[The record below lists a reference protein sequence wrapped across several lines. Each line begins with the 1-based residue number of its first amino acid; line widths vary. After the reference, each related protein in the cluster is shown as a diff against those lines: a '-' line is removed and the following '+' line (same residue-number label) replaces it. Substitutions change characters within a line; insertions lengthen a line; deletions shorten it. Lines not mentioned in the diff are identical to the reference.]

1 MEVRAN
7 LSKEA
12 TEISQ
17 MFDEV
22 SPRYDVTNTVLTF
35 GQVFAWRAAVT
46 RTVAARPG
54 MKVLDLACGT
64 GASTASLAKTGADV
78 TGCDFSAGMIREG
91 LRRRPHLNLIQGD
104 AMDLPFEDESFDVV
118 TMSYGLRNVQNPMRA
133 LEEMY
138 RVVRPG
144 GKLVV
149 AEFST
154 PRSQP
159 MHSLYCFYIT
169 RVLPAISKV
178 VSSDGAAYD
187 YLHESIL
194 DWPDKDELSL
204 MIEEVGWSHV
214 SWKPLSFG
222 TVAIH
227 RGIRPAL

>member
-12 TEISQ
+12 EDVAQ

-22 SPRYDVTNTVLTF
+22 SSRYDITNTVLTF
-35 GQVFAWRAAVT
+35 GQVFMWRAAVT
-46 RTVAARPG
+46 RAIGVRPG
-54 MKVLDLACGT
+54 MKILDLACGT
-64 GASTASLAKTGADV
+64 GASTASFAKAGADV
-78 TGCDFSAGMIREG
+78 IGCDFSEGMIREG

-118 TMSYGLRNVQNPMRA
+118 TMSYGLRNVQDPMKA

-144 GKLVV
+144 GKLVIS
-149 AEFST
+149 EFST
-154 PRSQP
+154 PVSQP
-159 MHSLYCFYIT
+159 MNFLYRFYIT

-178 VSSDGAAYD
+178 VSSDGAAYE

-194 DWPDKDELSL
+194 DWPDKNELGF
-204 MIEEVGWSHV
+204 MIKEAGWSDV
-214 SWKPLSFG
+214 QWRSLSFG

-227 RGIRPAL
+227 RAVRL

>member
-1 MEVRAN
+1 
-7 LSKEA
+7 
-12 TEISQ
+12 

-22 SPRYDVTNTVLTF
+22 SPRYDITNTILTF

-46 RTVAARPG
+46 RAVEVRPG

-64 GASTASLAKTGADV
+64 GASTDSLAKAGADV

-144 GKLVV
+144 GRLVI

-154 PRSQP
+154 PVTQP
-159 MHSLYCFYIT
+159 MHSAYCFYIT
-169 RVLPAISKV
+169 RILPAISKV

-204 MIEEVGWSHV
+204 MIEEAGWRDV
-214 SWKPLSFG
+214 SWRPLSFG

-227 RGIRPAL
+227 RATRPLQ